1 MTVSFVEEAQL
12 EFLDSV
18 ASDGRIRRELGH
30 RFKQEVDQSID
41 WAVAHPDLYPLR
53 RGGYRR
59 VNLHMFPYY
68 ISYVVRGE
76 VFWVLSVSHGSR
88 KPDYWIERRIKTV

>member
-1 MTVSFVEEAQL
+1 MTVRFVEEAQL

-18 ASDGRIRRELGH
+18 AYYGQIRPELGR
-30 RFKQEVDQSID
+30 RFKQEVDQLID
-41 WAVAHPDLYPLR
+41 WALAHSDLYPVR

-59 VNLHMFPYY
+59 ANLHIFPYY
-68 ISYVVRGE
+68 ISYIVRAE

-88 KPDYWIERRIKTV
+88 RPGYWIERRTKTV

>member
-1 MTVSFVEEAQL
+1 VTVRFVEEARL

-18 ASDGRIRRELGH
+18 AYYRRIGPELGR
-30 RFKQEVDQSID
+30 RFKQEVDQLIG

-53 RGGYRR
+53 RNGYRR
-59 VNLHMFPYY
+59 INLRIFPYY
-68 ISYVVRGE
+68 IAYVVRTD

-88 KPDYWIERRIKTV
+88 KPEYWIESRIKRD